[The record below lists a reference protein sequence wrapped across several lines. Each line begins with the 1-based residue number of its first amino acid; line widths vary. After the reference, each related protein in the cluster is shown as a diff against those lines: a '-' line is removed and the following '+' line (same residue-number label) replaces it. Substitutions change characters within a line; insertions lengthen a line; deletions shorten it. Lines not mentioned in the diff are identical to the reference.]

1 MRILAFDTSSQLTAV
16 AVTDCERVLAE
27 DHSVGEGRHGDLLL
41 PRIRSQLE
49 VAGVDLGA
57 IELLAVG
64 VGPGSF
70 TGLRIGLA
78 TAKGLALATSIP
90 VRGVCS
96 LRVLARGAIELG
108 EVVVAVIDAGKGEL
122 FGAVY
127 RRDADALEPLLPPLR
142 ALPEELA
149 RRIAEIDP
157 GPAVVCGGG
166 ARRCMPLLA
175 AALGGRA
182 VLAEVSRDLPRG
194 RHVAHEARL
203 RMQSEGPSDVALL
216 EPVYLRGAD
225 AKLPTEPLVL

>member
-1 MRILAFDTSSQLTAV
+1 VRILAFDTSSQVTAV
-16 AVTDCERVLAE
+16 AVTDGGRLLAE
-27 DHSVGEGRHGDLLL
+27 DHSPGEGRHGDLLL

-49 VAGVDLGA
+49 TAGVALASMD
-57 IELLAVG
+57 LLAVG

-78 TAKGLALATSIP
+78 TAKGLAVATSIP
-90 VRGVCS
+90 LRGVCS

-108 EVVVAVIDAGKGEL
+108 EVVVVAIDAGKDEL

-127 RRDADALEPLLPPLR
+127 RRREEALEPLLPPLR
-142 ALPEELA
+142 AVPEELA

-182 VLAEVSRDLPRG
+182 VLGEALHDLPQG

-203 RMQSEGPSDVALL
+203 RMQSDGPSDVALL

-225 AKLPTEPLVL
+225 AKLPDEPLAL